1 MFQMQSLNQR
11 KQNRREMNCL
21 KSVLF
26 ICTHN
31 AIRSQIAEGLVN
43 SLYSSVL
50 EAESAGSKPT
60 QVHPK
65 AIEVMAEMDIDISGH
80 RSKGLKEF
88 EDQEF
93 DYVVMVCSNDADT
106 CPFFPGGKEQIHHAF
121 YDPGEAK
128 STEEEKLIAF
138 RHSRNEINKWI
149 IDNLVLPNC

>member
-1 MFQMQSLNQR
+1 M
-11 KQNRREMNCL
+11 

-26 ICTHN
+26 LCTHN

-43 SLYSSVL
+43 SLYPSVL
-50 EAESAGSKPT
+50 NASSAGSKPT
-60 QVHPK
+60 LVHQM

-88 EDQEF
+88 EGQEF

-106 CPFFPGGKEQIHHAF
+106 CPFFPGGKEQIHHSF
-121 YDPGEAK
+121 PDPGEMNG
-128 STEEEKLIAF
+128 TEEEKLIAF
-138 RHSRNEINKWI
+138 RHLRNEINKWI